1 MDTSNKPTNELF
13 TQYLSEVSSK
23 YTDVN
28 TSEYGY
34 RTPFENLLKEIFREI
49 KVKEIDHDGKAIGGN
64 KPDFVLS
71 KDSVPLLYIE
81 VKDIGVSLDKIEK
94 SEQLARYYGY
104 DNLVLTDYLE
114 FRFYRNGLKYTEPI
128 CIASYDKKERT
139 LSYNEENFELL
150 RKTLIQFTESH
161 KEPIKSGSHLAKI
174 MGGKA
179 YRIRENAR
187 EMLNSPDKEKRSIY
201 KVYETMKKQLIH
213 DMSTDDFADMYAQTL
228 VYGLFVARF
237 HDTSPDTF
245 TRSEAR
251 DLVPASNPLLKH
263 FFDHIA
269 GVDFDD
275 RLDSIVDE
283 LCRVFSHSDIS
294 KLISNYYGTEKG
306 SKDPVI
312 HFYEDFLQEYDSKK
326 RKEFGAYYTP
336 LPVVQFIVKSVDH
349 ILEHDFKLSG
359 GLANSSKNEKGHIV
373 QILDPATGT
382 GTFLTE
388 TIKFIHEKRIKQS
401 GNWPSYVLHEV
412 LPRLFGFE
420 IMIAPYTIAH
430 LKMSM
435 LLKEM
440 GFKYFNN
447 RRLGIYLTN
456 SLQEG
461 NTIENMFGGFGLAD
475 SISQESKEASKIK
488 KEKPIMVVL
497 GNPPYSGESSNK
509 GKNFKWIESLLEDY
523 KKEPEG
529 LEKLREKN
537 PKWINDDYVK
547 FLRFGQYFVEN
558 NKTGIVA
565 FINPHG
571 FLDNPTFR
579 GMRWNLLK
587 TYDKIYILDLH
598 GNAKK
603 KEVAPDGSKDE
614 NVFDIQQGVSINI
627 FVKTGDK
634 ADGELGKL
642 YHKDIWGR
650 RSDKFDFLNKES
662 LDSID
667 FDEIPAIGPMY
678 FMVPKDFKL
687 EMEYKQSFSVAE
699 LFPLNSVGIVTGR
712 DKLAIQYTHE
722 DMKMTLERFELLS
735 VEDARTEFRLG
746 KDSRDWGVERAQN
759 DLGSEGAIDTS
770 KVREIAYRPFDVRW
784 TYYTG
789 NSTGF
794 HCMARARA
802 MQHFIRGAN
811 RGLALS
817 RQFKTGSEYHHVLV
831 VENIMESSFVSNKT
845 SEITYLFP
853 LYLYSDDGSKTSNF
867 NPEIVDEIK
876 ALINE
881 FVPEDL
887 FNYIYAILHSPK
899 YRERYK
905 EFLKI
910 DFPRIPFP
918 KNRKTFDKLAKL
930 GNELVQY
937 HLLEHENIDPYEI
950 SYLGEG
956 NNIVDKP
963 EYKDGKIYINP
974 TQYFGNVSEIA
985 WNFYIGGYQ
994 PAQKW
999 LKDRKG
1005 KELSPDDMEH
1015 YSKIVIVLK
1024 ETDELMKEIDKV
1036 NWLNESEK

>member
-1 MDTSNKPTNELF
+1 MSQKEKLTSEIFIN
-13 TQYLSEVSSK
+13 YLKEVSLK
-23 YTDVN
+23 YSDPN

-34 RTPFENLLKEIFREI
+34 RTPFENFLKEIFSEI
-49 KVKEIDHDGKAIGGN
+49 KVKEIIHDGKAISGN

-71 KDSVPLLYIE
+71 KDRVPLLYIE
-81 VKDIGVSLDKIEK
+81 VKDIGVSLDKVEK

-114 FRFYRNGLKYTEPI
+114 FRFYRNGLKYVEPI
-128 CIASYDKKERT
+128 SIASYDEKKRT
-139 LSYNEENFELL
+139 LSYNPENFELL

-161 KEPIKSGSHLAKI
+161 KEPIKSGSHLARI

-187 EMLNSPDKEKRSIY
+187 EMLNNPDKERRSIY

-213 DMSTDDFADMYAQTL
+213 DMSIDDFADMYAQTL
-228 VYGLFVARF
+228 VYGLFIARF

-251 DLVPASNPLLKH
+251 DLVPASNSLLKH

-294 KLISNYYGTEKG
+294 KLISNYYGTEKD
-306 SKDPVI
+306 SKDPII

-336 LPVVQFIVKSVDH
+336 LPVVKFIVKAVDH
-349 ILEHDFKLSG
+349 ILEKDFKLAG

-373 QILDPATGT
+373 QILDPAAGT

-388 TIKFIHEKRIKQS
+388 TIKLMHDKRIKQS

-435 LLKEM
+435 LLKET
-440 GFKYFNN
+440 GFRYFND

-456 SLQEG
+456 SLEEG
-461 NTIENMFGGFGLAD
+461 NTIGEMFDGFGLAE
-475 SISQESKEASKIK
+475 SISNESKEASKIK

-509 GKNFKWIESLLEDY
+509 GRNFQWIDSLLNDY
-523 KKEPEG
+523 KKEPGG
-529 LEKLREKN
+529 LEKLNERN
-537 PKWINDDYVK
+537 SKWLNDDYVK
-547 FLRFGQYFVEN
+547 FLRFGQYFIEQ

-565 FINPHG
+565 FINAHG

-587 TYDKIYILDLH
+587 TYDKIYVLNLH

-603 KEVAPDGSKDE
+603 KEVCPDGSKDE

-627 FVKTGDK
+627 FVKTGEKKED
-634 ADGELGKL
+634 ELGQVFYTDVWGIRSQKFEYL
-642 YHKDIWGR
+642 IEKDLEQIKWE
-650 RSDKFDFLNKES
+650 KIKNK
-662 LDSID
+662 
-667 FDEIPAIGPMY
+667 APMY
-678 FMVPKDFKL
+678 FMVPRDYELEEEYNQGFKVD
-687 EMEYKQSFSVAE
+687 EIFQVS
-699 LFPLNSVGIVTGR
+699 SVGIQTG
-712 DKLAIQYTHE
+712 D
-722 DMKMTLERFELLS
+722 
-735 VEDARTEFRLG
+735 
-746 KDSRDWGVERAQN
+746 DSRYVQDNKDIFN
-759 DLGSEGAIDTS
+759 DLIPNSQNYI
-770 KVREIAYRPFDVRW
+770 REVAYRPFDRKFL
-784 TYYTG
+784 YYDETPKQ
-789 NSTGF
+789 NKNEVLPASYRS
-794 HCMARARA
+794 RATV
-802 MQHFIRGAN
+802 MKN
-811 RGLALS
+811 MVESNLALIIG
-817 RQFKTGSEYHHVLV
+817 RQGHVVGAMPWNLV
-831 VENIMESSFVSNKT
+831 FCSKSLVDLNIFYRGGGVV
-845 SEITYLFP
+845 FP
-853 LYLYSDDGSKTSNF
+853 LYLYGENNNRNLNLKINKVK
-867 NPEIVDEIK
+867 EIEAITGN
-876 ALINE
+876 LNSE
-881 FVPEDL
+881 EL
-887 FNYIYAILHSPK
+887 FNYIYAVLYSPT
-899 YRERYK
+899 YRDRYG
-905 EFLKI
+905 EFIKT
-910 DFPRIPFP
+910 DFPRIPYP
-918 KNRKTFDKLAKL
+918 KDRKTFGKLAKL
-930 GNELVQY
+930 GNELIKY
-937 HLLEHENIDPYEI
+937 HLLEHGAIDPYKI

-956 NNIVDKP
+956 DNIVEKP
-963 EYKDGKIYINP
+963 VYRDGKVYINS

-999 LKDRKG
+999 LKDREG
-1005 KELSPDDMEH
+1005 KELTPDDIEH

-1024 ETDELMKEIDKV
+1024 ETDRIMKEIDKIG
-1036 NWLNESEK
+1036 LE

>member
-1 MDTSNKPTNELF
+1 MNDKNKPTDELF
-13 TQYLSEVSSK
+13 TQYLNEVSSK
-23 YTDVN
+23 YTDTN

-34 RTPFENLLKEIFREI
+34 RTPFENFLKEIFSEI
-49 KVKEIDHDGKAIGGN
+49 KVKEIIHDGKAIGGN

-71 KDSVPLLYIE
+71 KDRVPLLYIE

-114 FRFYRNGLKYTEPI
+114 FRFYRNGLKYVEPI
-128 CIASYDKKERT
+128 SIASYDEKKRT
-139 LSYNEENFELL
+139 LSYNPENFELL

-187 EMLNSPDKEKRSIY
+187 EMLNSSGKEKRSIY
-201 KVYETMKKQLIH
+201 KVYETMKRQLIH
-213 DMSTDDFADMYAQTL
+213 DMSIDDFADMYAQTL
-228 VYGLFVARF
+228 VYGLFIARF

-283 LCRVFSHSDIS
+283 LCRAFSHSDIS
-294 KLISNYYGTEKG
+294 KLISNYYGTEKD
-306 SKDPVI
+306 SKDPII

-336 LPVVQFIVKSVDH
+336 LPVVKFIVKAVDH
-349 ILEHDFKLSG
+349 ILENDFGLVG

-388 TIKFIHEKRIKQS
+388 TIKLIHDKRIKQS

-435 LLKEM
+435 LLKET

-456 SLQEG
+456 SLEEG
-461 NTIENMFGGFGLAD
+461 NTIGEMFDSFGLAE

-509 GKNFKWIESLLEDY
+509 GKNFEWIDSLLEDY
-523 KKEPEG
+523 KKEPGG
-529 LEKLREKN
+529 LEKLNERN
-537 PKWINDDYVK
+537 PKWLNDDYVR
-547 FLRFGQYFVEN
+547 FLRFGQYFIER

-565 FINPHG
+565 FINSHS

-587 TYDKIYILDLH
+587 TYDKIYVLNLH
-598 GNAKK
+598 GNARK
-603 KEVAPDGSKDE
+603 KEVSPDGSKDE

-627 FVKTGDK
+627 FVKTGEKKED
-634 ADGELGKL
+634 ELGQVFYTDVWGVRSKKFEYL
-642 YHKDIWGR
+642 TEKDMEQIKWE
-650 RSDKFDFLNKES
+650 KIKNK
-662 LDSID
+662 
-667 FDEIPAIGPMY
+667 APMY
-678 FMVPKDFKL
+678 FMIPRDYELEEEYHKGFKVEELFIVNSLGIQTHRDDFAIAMNKNELVPRMKDFYDKTITNAELTNKYGLRETVVWKL
-687 EMEYKQSFSVAE
+687 EEKRKGKFEENLIKKIDYRIFDTRYIYYSSDVVDRDRRKVMNNLLKPNIAFTISKQQSS
-699 LFPLNSVGIVTGR
+699 S
-712 DKLAIQYTHE
+712 D
-722 DMKMTLERFELLS
+722 
-735 VEDARTEFRLG
+735 FRH
-746 KDSRDWGVERAQN
+746 
-759 DLGSEGAIDTS
+759 I
-770 KVREIAYRPFDVRW
+770 F
-784 TYYTG
+784 
-789 NSTGF
+789 
-794 HCMARARA
+794 
-802 MQHFIRGAN
+802 
-811 RGLALS
+811 LS
-817 RQFKTGSEYHHVLV
+817 R
-831 VENIMESSFVSNKT
+831 NIQESCLISLQTKEGGYT
-845 SEITYLFP
+845 FP
-853 LYLYSDDGSKTSNF
+853 LYLYDEENNKTINF
-867 NPEIVDEIK
+867 NKRIVEEIKEIVGN
-876 ALINE
+876 INS
-881 FVPEDL
+881 EDL
-887 FNYIYAILHSPK
+887 FHYIYAILYSNV
-899 YRERYK
+899 YREKYK
-905 EFLKI
+905 DFLRS
-910 DFPRIPFP
+910 DFPRIPYP
-918 KNRKTFDKLAKL
+918 KDRRTFDKLARL
-930 GNELVQY
+930 GNELIKY
-937 HLLEHENIDPYEI
+937 HLLEHENIDPYKI

-956 NNIVDKP
+956 DNIVEKP
-963 EYKDGKIYINP
+963 VYKDGKVYINS

-1005 KELSPDDMEH
+1005 RELSPDDIEH

-1024 ETDELMKEIDKV
+1024 ETDRIMKEIGKISF
-1036 NWLNESEK
+1036 E

>member
-1 MDTSNKPTNELF
+1 MSQKEKSTLEMFIN
-13 TQYLSEVSSK
+13 YLKEVSSR
-23 YTDVN
+23 YSDTN

-34 RTPFENLLKEIFREI
+34 RTPFENLLKEIFSEI
-49 KVKEIDHDGKAIGGN
+49 KVQEIIHDGKAVGGN

-71 KDSVPLLYIE
+71 KNKVPLLYIE

-114 FRFYRNGLKYTEPI
+114 FRFYRNGLKYVEPI
-128 CIASYDKKERT
+128 SIASYNKKKRT
-139 LSYNEENFELL
+139 LSYNPENFELL
-150 RKTLIQFTESH
+150 KKTLIQFTESH

-179 YRIRENAR
+179 YRIRENAK
-187 EMLNSPDKEKRSIY
+187 EMLNNSDKEKRSIY

-213 DMSTDDFADMYAQTL
+213 DMSIDDFADMYAQTL
-228 VYGLFVARF
+228 VYGLFIARF

-269 GVDFDD
+269 GVDFDE
-275 RLDSIVDE
+275 RLDSIVNE
-283 LCRVFSHSDIS
+283 LCMVFSHSDIS
-294 KLISNYYGTEKG
+294 KLVSNYYGTEKD
-306 SKDPVI
+306 SKDPII

-336 LPVVQFIVKSVDH
+336 LPVVKFIVKSVDY
-349 ILEHDFKLSG
+349 ILEKDFKLVG
-359 GLANSSKNEKGHIV
+359 GLANSSKNEKEHIV
-373 QILDPATGT
+373 QILDPAAGT

-388 TIKFIHEKRIKQS
+388 TIKLIHDKRIRQS

-435 LLKEM
+435 LLKET

-456 SLQEG
+456 SLEEG
-461 NTIENMFGGFGLAD
+461 NTIGEMFDSFGLAE
-475 SISQESKEASKIK
+475 SISEESKEASKIK

-509 GKNFKWIESLLEDY
+509 GKNFEWIDSLLDDY
-523 KKEPEG
+523 KKEPGG
-529 LEKLREKN
+529 LEKLNERN
-537 PKWINDDYVK
+537 PKWLNDDYVR
-547 FLRFGQYFVEN
+547 FLRFGQYFIER

-565 FINPHG
+565 FINAHG

-587 TYDKIYILDLH
+587 TYDKIYVLNLH

-603 KEVAPDGSKDE
+603 KEVCPDGSKDE

-627 FVKTGDK
+627 FVKTGEKKED
-634 ADGELGKL
+634 ELGQVL
-642 YHKDIWGR
+642 YTDVWGIRSQKFEYLIEKDLEQIKWQR
-650 RSDKFDFLNKES
+650 IKNK
-662 LDSID
+662 
-667 FDEIPAIGPMY
+667 APMY
-678 FMVPKDFKL
+678 FMVPRNYELEEEYNKGFKID
-687 EMEYKQSFSVAE
+687 EIFQVG
-699 LFPLNSVGIVTGR
+699 SVGIQTGN
-712 DKLAIQYTHE
+712 
-722 DMKMTLERFELLS
+722 
-735 VEDARTEFRLG
+735 
-746 KDSRDWGVERAQN
+746 DSRYIQDNKDVFNNLILNSQN
-759 DLGSEGAIDTS
+759 YIQE
-770 KVREIAYRPFDVRW
+770 VVYRPFDRKFL
-784 TYYTG
+784 YYDETPKQ
-789 NSTGF
+789 NKDEILPASYRS
-794 HCMARARA
+794 RATV
-802 MQHFIRGAN
+802 MQN
-811 RGLALS
+811 MEKSNLALIIG
-817 RQFKTGSEYHHVLV
+817 RQGHVVGAMPWNLV
-831 VENIMESSFVSNKT
+831 FCSKSLVDLNIFYRGGGVV
-845 SEITYLFP
+845 FP
-853 LYLYSDDGSKTSNF
+853 LYLYDENNNKNLNLRMNKVEEMEEITGSLDS
-867 NPEIVDEIK
+867 EE
-876 ALINE
+876 
-881 FVPEDL
+881 L
-887 FNYIYAILHSPK
+887 FNYIYAVLHSNIYRKK
-899 YRERYK
+899 YAT
-905 EFLKI
+905 FLKF
-910 DFPRIPFP
+910 DFPRIPYP
-918 KNRKTFDKLAKL
+918 KDKKTFNKLAKL
-930 GNELVQY
+930 GNELIKY
-937 HLLEHENIDPYEI
+937 HLLEHENIDPYKI
-950 SYLGEG
+950 SYLGKG
-956 NNIVDKP
+956 DNIVEKP
-963 EYKDGKIYINP
+963 EYKDGKVYINS

-1005 KELSPDDMEH
+1005 RELSPDDIEH

-1024 ETDELMKEIDKV
+1024 ETDRIMKEIDKI
-1036 NWLNESEK
+1036 NF

>member
-1 MDTSNKPTNELF
+1 MDTNNKPTNELF

-23 YTDVN
+23 YSDTN

-34 RTPFENLLKEIFREI
+34 RTPFEIFLKEIFSEI
-49 KVKEIDHDGKAIGGN
+49 KVNKIDHDAKAVGGN

-94 SEQLARYYGY
+94 SEQLSRYYGY

-128 CIASYDKKERT
+128 SIASYDKKERT
-139 LSYNEENFELL
+139 LTYNPENFELL

-161 KEPIKSGSHLAKI
+161 KEPIKSGKHLAKI

-187 EMLNSPDKEKRSIY
+187 EMLSSPDKEKRSIY
-201 KVYETMKKQLIH
+201 KVYETMKRQLIH

-294 KLISNYYGTEKG
+294 KLMNNYYGTEKG

-336 LPVVQFIVKSVDH
+336 LPVVKFIVKSVDH
-349 ILEHDFKLSG
+349 ILERDFKLAG
-359 GLANSSKNEKGHIV
+359 GLANSSKSGEEHVV
-373 QILDPATGT
+373 QILDPAAGT

-388 TIKFIHEKRIKQS
+388 TIKLIHNRRIKQS

-435 LLKEM
+435 LLKET

-461 NTIENMFGGFGLAD
+461 NTLEDLFESFGLAE
-475 SISQESKEASKIK
+475 SISDESKEASKIK
-488 KEKPIMVVL
+488 REKPIMVVL
-497 GNPPYSGESSNK
+497 GNPPYSGESSNR
-509 GKNFKWIESLLEDY
+509 GKNFEWIDSLLDDY
-523 KKEPEG
+523 KKEPGG
-529 LEKLREKN
+529 LEKLNEKN
-537 PKWINDDYVK
+537 SKWLNDDYVK
-547 FLRFGQYFVEN
+547 FLRFGQYFVEK
-558 NKTGIVA
+558 NKTGVVA

-587 TYDKIYILDLH
+587 TYDKIYILNLH

-603 KEVAPDGSKDE
+603 KEVCPDGSKDE
-614 NVFDIQQGVSINI
+614 
-627 FVKTGDK
+627 
-634 ADGELGKL
+634 
-642 YHKDIWGR
+642 
-650 RSDKFDFLNKES
+650 
-662 LDSID
+662 
-667 FDEIPAIGPMY
+667 
-678 FMVPKDFKL
+678 
-687 EMEYKQSFSVAE
+687 
-699 LFPLNSVGIVTGR
+699 
-712 DKLAIQYTHE
+712 
-722 DMKMTLERFELLS
+722 ER
-735 VEDARTEFRLG
+735 
-746 KDSRDWGVERAQN
+746 
-759 DLGSEGAIDTS
+759 
-770 KVREIAYRPFDVRW
+770 
-784 TYYTG
+784 
-789 NSTGF
+789 
-794 HCMARARA
+794 
-802 MQHFIRGAN
+802 
-811 RGLALS
+811 
-817 RQFKTGSEYHHVLV
+817 
-831 VENIMESSFVSNKT
+831 
-845 SEITYLFP
+845 
-853 LYLYSDDGSKTSNF
+853 
-867 NPEIVDEIK
+867 
-876 ALINE
+876 
-881 FVPEDL
+881 
-887 FNYIYAILHSPK
+887 
-899 YRERYK
+899 
-905 EFLKI
+905 
-910 DFPRIPFP
+910 
-918 KNRKTFDKLAKL
+918 
-930 GNELVQY
+930 
-937 HLLEHENIDPYEI
+937 
-950 SYLGEG
+950 
-956 NNIVDKP
+956 
-963 EYKDGKIYINP
+963 
-974 TQYFGNVSEIA
+974 
-985 WNFYIGGYQ
+985 
-994 PAQKW
+994 
-999 LKDRKG
+999 
-1005 KELSPDDMEH
+1005 
-1015 YSKIVIVLK
+1015 
-1024 ETDELMKEIDKV
+1024 
-1036 NWLNESEK
+1036 

>member
-1 MDTSNKPTNELF
+1 MDTNNKHTDELF
-13 TQYLSEVSSK
+13 TQYLNEVSSK
-23 YTDVN
+23 YTDTN

-34 RTPFENLLKEIFREI
+34 RTPFENFLKEIFSEI
-49 KVKEIDHDGKAIGGN
+49 KVTNIEHDSKAIGGN

-114 FRFYRNGLKYTEPI
+114 FRFYRNGLKYVEPI
-128 CIASYDKKERT
+128 SIASYDKKERT
-139 LSYNEENFELL
+139 LSFNQENFELL

-251 DLVPASNPLLKH
+251 DLVPASNPLLRH

-269 GVDFDD
+269 GADFDD
-275 RLDSIVDE
+275 RLESIVNE
-283 LCRVFSHSDIS
+283 LCRAFSHSDIS

-336 LPVVQFIVKSVDH
+336 LPVVKFIVKSVDY
-349 ILEHDFKLSG
+349 ILEHDFKLVG

-373 QILDPATGT
+373 QVLDPATGT

-388 TIKFIHEKRIKQS
+388 VIKIIHERRQNQA
-401 GNWPSYVLHEV
+401 GNWGSYVLHEV

-440 GFKYFNN
+440 GFKYFND

-461 NTIENMFGGFGLAD
+461 NTIENMFDSFGLAE
-475 SISQESKEASKIK
+475 SISDESREASKIK

-509 GKNFKWIESLLEDY
+509 GKNFEWIESLLEDY
-523 KKEPEG
+523 KKEPGG
-529 LEKLREKN
+529 LEKLNERN
-537 PKWINDDYVK
+537 PKWLNDDYVK
-547 FLRFGQYFVEN
+547 FIRFGQHFIEQ
-558 NKTGIVA
+558 NKTGVVA

-587 TYDKIYILDLH
+587 TYDKIYVLNLH

-603 KEVAPDGSKDE
+603 KEVCPDGSKDE

-627 FVKTGDK
+627 FVRTGEK
-634 ADGELGKL
+634 KENELGRVFYTDVWGIRSQKFEYL
-642 YHKDIWGR
+642 TEKDIEQIKWE
-650 RSDKFDFLNKES
+650 KIENK
-662 LDSID
+662 
-667 FDEIPAIGPMY
+667 APMY
-678 FMVPKDFKL
+678 FMVPRDYEL
-687 EMEYKQSFSVAE
+687 EEEYK
-699 LFPLNSVGIVTGR
+699 
-712 DKLAIQYTHE
+712 K
-722 DMKMTLERFELLS
+722 
-735 VEDARTEFRLG
+735 
-746 KDSRDWGVERAQN
+746 
-759 DLGSEGAIDTS
+759 
-770 KVREIAYRPFDVRW
+770 
-784 TYYTG
+784 
-789 NSTGF
+789 
-794 HCMARARA
+794 
-802 MQHFIRGAN
+802 
-811 RGLALS
+811 GL
-817 RQFKTGSEYHHVLV
+817 Q
-831 VENIMESSFVSNKT
+831 
-845 SEITYLFP
+845 
-853 LYLYSDDGSKTSNF
+853 
-867 NPEIVDEIK
+867 
-876 ALINE
+876 
-881 FVPEDL
+881 
-887 FNYIYAILHSPK
+887 
-899 YRERYK
+899 
-905 EFLKI
+905 
-910 DFPRIPFP
+910 
-918 KNRKTFDKLAKL
+918 
-930 GNELVQY
+930 
-937 HLLEHENIDPYEI
+937 
-950 SYLGEG
+950 
-956 NNIVDKP
+956 
-963 EYKDGKIYINP
+963 
-974 TQYFGNVSEIA
+974 
-985 WNFYIGGYQ
+985 
-994 PAQKW
+994 
-999 LKDRKG
+999 
-1005 KELSPDDMEH
+1005 
-1015 YSKIVIVLK
+1015 
-1024 ETDELMKEIDKV
+1024 
-1036 NWLNESEK
+1036 

>member
-1 MDTSNKPTNELF
+1 MDTNNKPTNELF

-23 YTDVN
+23 YSDTN

-34 RTPFENLLKEIFREI
+34 RTPFEIFLKEIFSEI
-49 KVKEIDHDGKAIGGN
+49 KVNKIDHDAKAVGGN

-94 SEQLARYYGY
+94 SEQLSRYYGY

-128 CIASYDKKERT
+128 SIASYDKKERT
-139 LSYNEENFELL
+139 LTYNPENFELL

-161 KEPIKSGSHLAKI
+161 KEPIKSGKHLAKI

-187 EMLNSPDKEKRSIY
+187 EMLSSPDKEKRSIY
-201 KVYETMKKQLIH
+201 KVYETMKRQLIH

-294 KLISNYYGTEKG
+294 KLMNNYYGTEKG

-336 LPVVQFIVKSVDH
+336 LPVVKFIVKSVDH
-349 ILEHDFKLSG
+349 ILERDFKLAG
-359 GLANSSKNEKGHIV
+359 GLANSSKSGEEHVV
-373 QILDPATGT
+373 QILDPAAGT

-388 TIKFIHEKRIKQS
+388 TIKLIHNRRIKQS

-435 LLKEM
+435 LLKET

-461 NTIENMFGGFGLAD
+461 NTIEDMFSGFGLAE
-475 SISQESKEASKIK
+475 SISQESMEASKIK
-488 KEKPIMVVL
+488 REKPIMVVL
-497 GNPPYSGESSNK
+497 GNPPYSGESSNR
-509 GKNFKWIESLLEDY
+509 GKNFEWIDSLLDDY
-523 KKEPEG
+523 KKEPGG
-529 LEKLREKN
+529 LEKLNEKN
-537 PKWINDDYVK
+537 SKWLNDDYVK
-547 FLRFGQYFVEN
+547 FLRFGQYFVEK
-558 NKTGIVA
+558 NKTGVVA

-587 TYDKIYILDLH
+587 TYDKIYILNLH

-603 KEVAPDGSKDE
+603 KEVCPDGSKDE

-627 FVKTGDK
+627 FVKTGKKKD
-634 ADGELGKL
+634 DELGHVFYTDVWGVRSQKFEYL
-642 YHKDIWGR
+642 TEKDLEQIKW
-650 RSDKFDFLNKES
+650 KKIENK
-662 LDSID
+662 
-667 FDEIPAIGPMY
+667 APMY
-678 FMVPKDFKL
+678 FMVPRDYELEEEYNKGFKVDELFVVNSLGVQTHRDGFAIAMSENELVLRMKDFYDKTISNVELMNKYGIKETTEWKL
-687 EMEYKQSFSVAE
+687 EEKRKGEFEENCIKKIDYRLFDTRYVYYSSDVIDRDRRNVMDNLLNPNIAFTISKQQSS
-699 LFPLNSVGIVTGR
+699 SG
-712 DKLAIQYTHE
+712 
-722 DMKMTLERFELLS
+722 
-735 VEDARTEFRLG
+735 FRH
-746 KDSRDWGVERAQN
+746 
-759 DLGSEGAIDTS
+759 I
-770 KVREIAYRPFDVRW
+770 
-784 TYYTG
+784 
-789 NSTGF
+789 
-794 HCMARARA
+794 
-802 MQHFIRGAN
+802 
-811 RGLALS
+811 
-817 RQFKTGSEYHHVLV
+817 
-831 VENIMESSFVSNKT
+831 FVSRNIQESCLISLQTKEGGYT
-845 SEITYLFP
+845 FP
-853 LYLYSDDGSKTSNF
+853 LYLYDENNKKTSNL
-867 NPEIVDEIK
+867 NTKIVKEIEEIIGVTDSEE
-876 ALINE
+876 L
-881 FVPEDL
+881 L
-887 FNYIYAILHSPK
+887 NYIYAILHNST
-899 YRERYK
+899 YRERYMA
-905 EFLKI
+905 FLKS
-910 DFPRIPFP
+910 DFPRIPYP
-918 KNRKTFDKLAKL
+918 KDKKTFDRLAKL
-930 GNELVQY
+930 GNELIRY
-937 HLLEHENIDPYEI
+937 HLLEHESIDPYQI

-956 NNIVDKP
+956 DNIVDNV
-963 EYKDGKIYINP
+963 EYKGGRVFINSS
-974 TQYFGNVSEIA
+974 QYFGNVSETA

-1005 KELSPDDMEH
+1005 KELTPDDIEH
-1015 YSKIVIVLK
+1015 YSKIIIVLK
-1024 ETDELMKEIDKV
+1024 ETDKIMKQIDKI
-1036 NWLNESEK
+1036 SFK

>member
-1 MDTSNKPTNELF
+1 MDTNNKPTNELF

-23 YTDVN
+23 YSDTN

-34 RTPFENLLKEIFREI
+34 RTPFEIFLKEIFSEI
-49 KVKEIDHDGKAIGGN
+49 KVNKIDHDAKAVGGN

-94 SEQLARYYGY
+94 SEQLSRYYGY

-128 CIASYDKKERT
+128 SIASYDKKERT
-139 LSYNEENFELL
+139 LTYNPENFELL

-161 KEPIKSGSHLAKI
+161 KEPIKSGKHLAKI

-187 EMLNSPDKEKRSIY
+187 EMLSSPDKEKRSIY
-201 KVYETMKKQLIH
+201 KVYETMKRQLIH

-294 KLISNYYGTEKG
+294 KLMNNYYGTEKG

-336 LPVVQFIVKSVDH
+336 LPVVKFIVKSVDH
-349 ILEHDFKLSG
+349 ILERDFKLAG
-359 GLANSSKNEKGHIV
+359 GLANSSKSGEEHVV
-373 QILDPATGT
+373 QILDPAAGT

-388 TIKFIHEKRIKQS
+388 TIKLIHNRRIKQS

-435 LLKEM
+435 LLKET

-461 NTIENMFGGFGLAD
+461 NTLEDLFESFGLAE
-475 SISQESKEASKIK
+475 SISDESKEASKIK
-488 KEKPIMVVL
+488 REKPIMVVL

-509 GKNFKWIESLLEDY
+509 GKNFEWIDSLLDDY
-523 KKEPEG
+523 KKEPGG
-529 LEKLREKN
+529 LEKLNEKN
-537 PKWINDDYVK
+537 SKWLNDDYVK
-547 FLRFGQYFVEN
+547 FLRFGQYFVEK
-558 NKTGIVA
+558 NKTGVVA

-587 TYDKIYILDLH
+587 TYDKIYILNLH

-603 KEVAPDGSKDE
+603 KEVCPDGSKDE

-627 FVKTGDK
+627 FVKTGKKKD
-634 ADGELGKL
+634 DELGHVFYTDVWGVRSQKFEYL
-642 YHKDIWGR
+642 TEKDLEQIKW
-650 RSDKFDFLNKES
+650 KKIENK
-662 LDSID
+662 
-667 FDEIPAIGPMY
+667 APMY
-678 FMVPKDFKL
+678 FMVPRDYEL
-687 EMEYKQSFSVAE
+687 EEEYNKGFRIDE
-699 LFPLNSVGIVTGR
+699 LFTINSVGIVTSR
-712 DKLAIQYTHE
+712 DSFVISENKDVLIENIRNFYNLSDVE
-722 DMKMTLERFELLS
+722 LKERYNLKSRKGF
-735 VEDARTEFRLG
+735 DFKKIKNTTEF
-746 KDSRDWGVERAQN
+746 KEENIQKIS
-759 DLGSEGAIDTS
+759 
-770 KVREIAYRPFDVRW
+770 YRPFDERYI
-784 TYYTG
+784 YYTKDFVERTRSEVMD
-789 NSTGF
+789 NFLT
-794 HCMARARA
+794 AEN
-802 MQHFIRGAN
+802 I
-811 RGLALS
+811 GLALCK
-817 RQFKTGSEYHHVLV
+817 QFKAGKTYQHAFVSN
-831 VENIMESSFVSNKT
+831 NIIESSYISNKT
-845 SEITYLFP
+845 SEITSIFP
-853 LYLYSDDGSKTSNF
+853 LYLYDDQKNRIENLNRDLIMRIQGIVGNTI
-867 NPEIVDEIK
+867 PEEV
-876 ALINE
+876 
-881 FVPEDL
+881 
-887 FNYIYAILHSPK
+887 FNYIYAILHNNV
-899 YRERYK
+899 YRGRYVA
-905 EFLKI
+905 FLKS
-910 DFPRIPFP
+910 DFPRIPYP
-918 KNRKTFDKLAKL
+918 KDRRTFDKLVKL
-930 GNELVQY
+930 GGELVKY
-937 HLLEHENIDPYEI
+937 HLLKHENIDPYQI

-956 NNIVDKP
+956 DNIVEKP
-963 EYKDGKIYINP
+963 EYKDGKIYINS

-1005 KELSPDDMEH
+1005 KELSPDDIEH

-1024 ETDELMKEIDKV
+1024 ETDRIMKEIDKI
-1036 NWLNESEK
+1036 SFK

>member
-1 MDTSNKPTNELF
+1 METKQIDTQEIFN
-13 TQYLSEVSSK
+13 QYLKDVSLK
-23 YTDVN
+23 YADTN

-34 RTPFENLLKEIFREI
+34 RTPFENFLKEIFSEI
-49 KVKEIDHDGKAIGGN
+49 KVTNIDHDGKAVGGN

-71 KDSVPLLYIE
+71 KGNVPLLYLE

-114 FRFYRNGLKYTEPI
+114 FRFYRNGLKYVEPI
-128 CIASYDKKERT
+128 SIASYDKKERT
-139 LSYNEENFELL
+139 LTYNPENFELL

-161 KEPIKSGSHLAKI
+161 KEPIKSGTHLAKI

-187 EMLNSPDKEKRSIY
+187 DMLNSPDKERRSIY
-201 KVYETMKKQLIH
+201 KVYETMKRQLIH
-213 DMSTDDFADMYAQTL
+213 DMSTEDFADMYAQTL

-336 LPVVQFIVKSVDH
+336 LPVVKFIVNAVDH
-349 ILEHDFKLSG
+349 ILEKDFKLAG
-359 GLANSSKNEKGHIV
+359 GLANSSKNEKEHIV
-373 QILDPATGT
+373 QVLDPATGT

-388 TIKFIHEKRIKQS
+388 TIKLIHDRRIKQS
-401 GNWPSYVLHEV
+401 GNWPSYVYHEV

-435 LLKEM
+435 LLKEQ
-440 GFKYFNN
+440 GFIYFNKA
-447 RRLGIYLTN
+447 RLGIYLTN

-461 NTIENMFGGFGLAD
+461 NTIEDMFGGFGLAE
-475 SISQESKEASKIK
+475 SISDESKEASKIK

-497 GNPPYSGESSNK
+497 GNPPYSVSSQNK
-509 GKNFKWIESLLEDY
+509 GAWIQDLIKVY
-523 KKEPEG
+523 KKD
-529 LEKLREKN
+529 LNEKK
-537 PKWINDDYVK
+537 INLDDDYIK
-547 FLRFGQYFVEN
+547 FIRFAESFVE
-558 NKTGIVA
+558 KKGMGIVA
-565 FINPHG
+565 MITNNS
-571 FLDNPTFR
+571 FLDGITHRQMRKHLLQTF
-579 GMRWNLLK
+579 
-587 TYDKIYILDLH
+587 DQIYILNLH
-598 GNAKK
+598 GNSKK
-603 KEVAPDGSKDE
+603 RETAPDGSKDE

-627 FVKTGDK
+627 FIKNTESDDNLANIHYSELYGLREKKFRTLDK
-634 ADGELGKL
+634 KALDEIEWRKLNVDEPYYFFVHKNFDGEKL
-642 YHKDIWGR
+642 YSKGFNIPDL
-650 RSDKFDFLNKES
+650 FNKYGS
-662 LDSID
+662 
-667 FDEIPAIGPMY
+667 
-678 FMVPKDFKL
+678 
-687 EMEYKQSFSVAE
+687 
-699 LFPLNSVGIVTGR
+699 GIST
-712 DKLAIQYTHE
+712 
-722 DMKMTLERFELLS
+722 
-735 VEDARTEFRLG
+735 G
-746 KDSRDWGVERAQN
+746 KDRLFYSF
-759 DLGSEGAIDTS
+759 LSENFISDFEDFNPGLVT
-770 KVREIAYRPFDVRW
+770 KCLYRPFDTRNL
-784 TYYTG
+784 YYDKNKILRPSNKIMQNMFAKDNKSLLVTKRV
-789 NSTGF
+789 STGEF
-794 HCMARARA
+794 RHA
-802 MQHFIRGAN
+802 
-811 RGLALS
+811 
-817 RQFKTGSEYHHVLV
+817 
-831 VENIMESSFVSNKT
+831 FVSNILCERDPLSLATQERT
-845 SEITYLFP
+845 SVFP
-853 LYLYSDDGSKTSNF
+853 LYLYGIDNVKSVNF
-867 NPEIVDEIK
+867 NSAIVEKIEQIIGQIDEKDVFGYIYSILYSNNYRLK
-876 ALINE
+876 YNE
-881 FVPEDL
+881 FL
-887 FNYIYAILHSPK
+887 Q
-899 YRERYK
+899 
-905 EFLKI
+905 I
-910 DFPRIPFP
+910 DFPRIPYP

-930 GNELVQY
+930 GGELIQY
-937 HLLEHENIDPYEI
+937 HLLEHENIDPYQI

-956 NNIVDKP
+956 DNVVNKP
-963 EYKDGKIYINP
+963 EYKDGKVYINS
-974 TQYFGNVSEIA
+974 TQYFGNISEVA

-1005 KELSPDDMEH
+1005 KELTPDDIEH

-1024 ETDELMKEIDKV
+1024 ETRRIMDEIDKV
-1036 NWLNESEK
+1036 SFE

>member
-1 MDTSNKPTNELF
+1 MDISNKPTNELF
-13 TQYLSEVSSK
+13 TQYLREVSSK
-23 YTDVN
+23 YSDTN

-34 RTPFENLLKEIFREI
+34 RTPFEIFLKEIFSEI
-49 KVKEIDHDGKAIGGN
+49 KVNKIDHDAKAVEGN

-71 KDSVPLLYIE
+71 KDGVPLLYIE
-81 VKDIGVSLDKIEK
+81 VKDIGVSLDKVEK

-128 CIASYDKKERT
+128 SIASYDKKERT
-139 LSYNEENFELL
+139 LTYNPENFELL

-161 KEPIKSGSHLAKI
+161 KEPIKSGKHLAKI

-187 EMLNSPDKEKRSIY
+187 EMLSSPDKEKRSIY
-201 KVYETMKKQLIH
+201 KVYETMKRQLIH

-294 KLISNYYGTEKG
+294 KLMNNYYGTEKG

-336 LPVVQFIVKSVDH
+336 LPVVKFIVKSVDH
-349 ILEHDFKLSG
+349 ILERDFKLAG
-359 GLANSSKNEKGHIV
+359 GLANSSKSGEEHVV
-373 QILDPATGT
+373 QILDPAAGT

-388 TIKFIHEKRIKQS
+388 TIKLIHNRRIKQS

-435 LLKEM
+435 LLKET

-461 NTIENMFGGFGLAD
+461 NTIEDMFSGFGLAE
-475 SISQESKEASKIK
+475 SISQESMEASKIK
-488 KEKPIMVVL
+488 REKPIMVVL
-497 GNPPYSGESSNK
+497 GNPPYSGESSNR
-509 GKNFKWIESLLEDY
+509 GKNFEWIDSLLDDY
-523 KKEPEG
+523 KKEPGG
-529 LEKLREKN
+529 LEKLNEKN
-537 PKWINDDYVK
+537 SKWLNDDYVK
-547 FLRFGQYFVEN
+547 FLRFGQYFIEK
-558 NKTGIVA
+558 NKAGVVA

-587 TYDKIYILDLH
+587 TYDKIYILNLH

-603 KEVAPDGSKDE
+603 KEVCPDGSKDE

-627 FVKTGDK
+627 FVRTDK
-634 ADGELGKL
+634 KKDNELGQVFYSDVWGVRSQKFEYL
-642 YHKDIWGR
+642 TEKDIEQIKW
-650 RSDKFDFLNKES
+650 KKIQNK
-662 LDSID
+662 
-667 FDEIPAIGPMY
+667 APMY
-678 FMVPKDFKL
+678 FMVPRDYELEEEYHKGFKIDEIFRL
-687 EMEYKQSFSVAE
+687 S
-699 LFPLNSVGIVTGR
+699 SVGIQTGNDSKYIQD
-712 DKLAIQYTHE
+712 DKDIFNNLILNSQNYIQ
-722 DMKMTLERFELLS
+722 RVS
-735 VEDARTEFRLG
+735 
-746 KDSRDWGVERAQN
+746 
-759 DLGSEGAIDTS
+759 
-770 KVREIAYRPFDVRW
+770 YRPFDEKFL
-784 TYYTG
+784 YYDENPKQNTKEVLPA
-789 NSTGF
+789 SYRP
-794 HCMARARA
+794 RAVVMRN
-802 MQHFIRGAN
+802 MKQFN
-811 RGLALS
+811 LALIVGRQGHVVGAMPWNLVFCS
-817 RQFKTGSEYHHVLV
+817 RNLV
-831 VENIMESSFVSNKT
+831 DLNIFYRGGGVIFPFYLYDENNNKT
-845 SEITYLFP
+845 L
-853 LYLYSDDGSKTSNF
+853 NF
-867 NPEIVDEIK
+867 NVEIIEEIERIIGKINPEG
-876 ALINE
+876 
-881 FVPEDL
+881 L
-887 FNYIYAILHSPK
+887 FNYIYAILHSNI
-899 YRERYK
+899 YREKYGA
-905 EFLKI
+905 FLKS
-910 DFPRIPFP
+910 DFPRIPYP
-918 KNRKTFDKLAKL
+918 KDRKTFDKLAQI
-930 GNELVQY
+930 GEELIEY
-937 HLLEHENIDPYEI
+937 HLLEHKNIDPYQI

-956 NNIVDKP
+956 DNIVDKP
-963 EYKDGKIYINP
+963 EYKDGKVYINS
-974 TQYFGNVSEIA
+974 TQYFGNVSGVA

-1005 KELSPDDMEH
+1005 RELSPDDIEH
-1015 YSKIVIVLK
+1015 YSKIIIVLK
-1024 ETDELMKEIDKV
+1024 ETDKIMKQIDKI
-1036 NWLNESEK
+1036 SFK

>member
-1 MDTSNKPTNELF
+1 MSYKEKSTKEIFTN
-13 TQYLSEVSSK
+13 YLDEVSSK
-23 YTDVN
+23 YLDTN

-34 RTPFENLLKEIFREI
+34 RTPFEIFLKEIFSEI
-49 KVKEIDHDGKAIGGN
+49 KVNKIDHDAKAVEGN

-81 VKDIGVSLDKIEK
+81 VKDIGVSLDKVEK

-114 FRFYRNGLKYTEPI
+114 FRFYRNGLKYVEPI
-128 CIASYDKKERT
+128 SIASYDKKERT
-139 LSYNEENFELL
+139 ISYKQENFELL
-150 RKTLIQFTESH
+150 RKTLIQFTQSH

-187 EMLNSPDKEKRSIY
+187 EMLNSPGKEKRSIY
-201 KVYETMKKQLIH
+201 KVYETMKRQLIH
-213 DMSTDDFADMYAQTL
+213 NMTPDDFADMYAQTL

-237 HDTSPDTF
+237 HDTSPDSF

-275 RLDSIVDE
+275 RLESIVDE

-294 KLISNYYGTEKG
+294 KLISNYYGTERG

-336 LPVVQFIVKSVDH
+336 LPVVKFIVKSVDH
-349 ILEHDFKLSG
+349 ILERDFKLAG
-359 GLANSSKNEKGHIV
+359 GLANSSKNGEEHVV
-373 QILDPATGT
+373 QILDPAAGT

-388 TIKFIHEKRIKQS
+388 TIKLIHDRRIKQS

-435 LLKEM
+435 LLKET

-461 NTIENMFGGFGLAD
+461 NIIEDMFDGFGLAE

-509 GKNFKWIESLLEDY
+509 GKNFEWIDSLLDDY
-523 KKEPEG
+523 KKEPGG
-529 LEKLREKN
+529 LEKLNERN
-537 PKWINDDYVK
+537 SKWLNDDYVK
-547 FLRFGQYFVEN
+547 FLRLGQHFIEK
-558 NKTGIVA
+558 NKTGIVG

-587 TYDKIYILDLH
+587 TYDKIYVLNLH

-603 KEVAPDGSKDE
+603 KEVCPDGSKDE

-627 FVKTGDK
+627 FVKTGEK
-634 ADGELGKL
+634 KDGELGRVFYTDVWGVRSQKFEYL
-642 YHKDIWGR
+642 TEKDLEQIKW
-650 RSDKFDFLNKES
+650 KKIENK
-662 LDSID
+662 
-667 FDEIPAIGPMY
+667 APMY
-678 FMVPKDFKL
+678 FMVPRDYELEEEYNKGFK
-687 EMEYKQSFSVAE
+687 VDE
-699 LFPLNSVGIVTGR
+699 LFPVSSVGVVTSR
-712 DKLAIQYTHE
+712 DSFVISEKKDVLIENIRNFYSLSDVE
-722 DMKMTLERFELLS
+722 LEEKYNLKSRKGF
-735 VEDARTEFRLG
+735 DFKKIKNTTEF
-746 KDSRDWGVERAQN
+746 KEENIQKIS
-759 DLGSEGAIDTS
+759 
-770 KVREIAYRPFDVRW
+770 YRPFDERYI
-784 TYYTG
+784 YYTKDFVERTRSEVMRNFLFG
-789 NSTGF
+789 ENIGLVFRRQSPKS
-794 HCMARARA
+794 
-802 MQHFIRGAN
+802 
-811 RGLALS
+811 RGLYIFISSAMMADGYIRS
-817 RQFKTGSEYHHVLV
+817 DNKGGEYVAPLYV
-831 VENIMESSFVSNKT
+831 YDTEDEREPNLN
-845 SEITYLFP
+845 SEILD
-853 LYLYSDDGSKTSNF
+853 LIESDIGKI
-867 NPEIVDEIK
+867 NPEEI
-876 ALINE
+876 
-881 FVPEDL
+881 
-887 FNYIYAILHSPK
+887 FNYIYAILHNNV
-899 YRERYK
+899 YRERYAA
-905 EFLKI
+905 FLKS
-910 DFPRIPFP
+910 DFPRIPYP
-918 KNRKTFDKLAKL
+918 KDRKTFDKLAKL
-930 GNELVQY
+930 GGELIKY
-937 HLLEHENIDPYEI
+937 HLLEHENIDPYQI

-956 NNIVDKP
+956 DNIVEKP
-963 EYKDGKIYINP
+963 EYKDGKIYINS

-1005 KELSPDDMEH
+1005 KELSPDDIEH

-1024 ETDELMKEIDKV
+1024 ETHRLMKEIDRI
-1036 NWLNESEK
+1036 EFI

>member
-1 MDTSNKPTNELF
+1 MSNKEKLTSEIFVN
-13 TQYLSEVSSK
+13 YLEEVSLK
-23 YTDVN
+23 YSDTN

-34 RTPFENLLKEIFREI
+34 RTPFENFLKDVFSEI
-49 KVKEIDHDGKAIGGN
+49 KITNIEHDSKAIEGN

-71 KDSVPLLYIE
+71 KNSVPLLYIE

-114 FRFYRNGLKYTEPI
+114 FRFYRNGLKYVEPI
-128 CIASYDKKERT
+128 SIASYDKKERT
-139 LSYNEENFELL
+139 LTYNPENFELL

-161 KEPIKSGSHLAKI
+161 KEPIKSGTHLAKI

-237 HDTSPDTF
+237 HDTTPDTF

-275 RLDSIVDE
+275 RLESIVDE
-283 LCRVFSHSDIS
+283 LCGAFSHSDIL

-336 LPVVQFIVKSVDH
+336 LPVVKFIVNAVDY
-349 ILEHDFKLSG
+349 ILEKDFKLAG

-388 TIKFIHEKRIKQS
+388 TIKLIHDRRIKQS

-435 LLKEM
+435 LLKET

-461 NTIENMFGGFGLAD
+461 NTIGEMLGEFGLAE
-475 SISQESKEASKIK
+475 SISDESREASKIK

-509 GKNFKWIESLLEDY
+509 GKNFEWIENLLEDY
-523 KKEPEG
+523 KKEPGG
-529 LEKLREKN
+529 LEKLNERN
-537 PKWINDDYVK
+537 PKWLNDDYVK
-547 FLRFGQYFVEN
+547 FLRFGQHFIEQ
-558 NKTGIVA
+558 NKTGVVA

-587 TYDKIYILDLH
+587 TYDKIYVLNLH

-603 KEVAPDGSKDE
+603 KEVSPDGSKDE

-627 FVKTGDK
+627 FVKTGEKKED
-634 ADGELGKL
+634 ELGQVFYTDVWGVRSKKFEYL
-642 YHKDIWGR
+642 IEKDLEQIKWEKIENR
-650 RSDKFDFLNKES
+650 
-662 LDSID
+662 
-667 FDEIPAIGPMY
+667 APMY
-678 FMVPKDFKL
+678 FMVPRDYELEEEYNKGFK
-687 EMEYKQSFSVAE
+687 VDE
-699 LFPLNSVGIVTGR
+699 LFPVNSVGVVT
-712 DKLAIQYTHE
+712 
-722 DMKMTLERFELLS
+722 
-735 VEDARTEFRLG
+735 
-746 KDSRDWGVERAQN
+746 SRDSFVISENKDVLINNIRDFYNLSDTELREKYNLKSRKGFDFNEIRSSTKFEEENIERI
-759 DLGSEGAIDTS
+759 S
-770 KVREIAYRPFDVRW
+770 YRPFDERYI
-784 TYYTG
+784 YYTKE
-789 NSTGF
+789 
-794 HCMARARA
+794 
-802 MQHFIRGAN
+802 FIERSRLEIMSNFLSKKNLGLVFRRQSPKS
-811 RGLALS
+811 RGLYT
-817 RQFKTGSEYHHVLV
+817 FICSEMMADGY
-831 VENIMESSFVSNKT
+831 IRSDNKGG
-845 SEITYLFP
+845 EYVAP
-853 LYLYSDDGSKTSNF
+853 LYVYDMEGRKKPNLNRKMLDLIQSNIG
-867 NPEIVDEIK
+867 NVTPEE
-876 ALINE
+876 L
-881 FVPEDL
+881 L
-887 FNYIYAILHSPK
+887 NYIYAFLHHPSFIN
-899 YRERYK
+899 RYGQA
-905 EFLKI
+905 LKTS
-910 DFPRIPFP
+910 FPRIPYP

-930 GNELVQY
+930 GEELISY
-937 HLLEHENIDPYEI
+937 HLLEHENIDPYQI

-956 NNIVDKP
+956 DNIVDKP
-963 EYKDGKIYINP
+963 ECKDGKVYINP

-1005 KELSPDDMEH
+1005 RELSPDDIEH

-1024 ETDELMKEIDKV
+1024 ETDRIMKEIDKISF
-1036 NWLNESEK
+1036 E

>member
-1 MDTSNKPTNELF
+1 METKQTGTQEIFN
-13 TQYLSEVSSK
+13 QYLKDVSIK
-23 YTDVN
+23 YADTN

-34 RTPFENLLKEIFREI
+34 RTPFENFLKEIFSEI
-49 KVKEIDHDGKAIGGN
+49 KVTNIDHDGKAVGGN

-71 KDSVPLLYIE
+71 KGNVPLLYLE

-128 CIASYDKKERT
+128 SIASYDKKERT
-139 LSYNEENFELL
+139 LTYNPENFELL

-161 KEPIKSGSHLAKI
+161 KEPIKSGTHLAKI

-187 EMLNSPDKEKRSIY
+187 DMLNSPDKERRSIY
-201 KVYETMKKQLIH
+201 KVYETMKRQLIH

-275 RLDSIVDE
+275 KLDSIVDE

-336 LPVVQFIVKSVDH
+336 LPVVKFIVNAVDH
-349 ILEHDFKLSG
+349 ILEKDFKLAG
-359 GLANSSKNEKGHIV
+359 GLANSSKNEKEHIV
-373 QILDPATGT
+373 QVLDPATGT

-388 TIKFIHEKRIKQS
+388 TIKLIHDRRIKQA

-435 LLKEM
+435 LLKET

-461 NTIENMFGGFGLAD
+461 NTIEDMFGGFGLAE
-475 SISQESKEASKIK
+475 SISDESKEASKIK
-488 KEKPIMVVL
+488 KEKPLMVVL

-509 GKNFKWIESLLEDY
+509 GKNFEWIDSLLDDY
-523 KKEPEG
+523 KKEPGG
-529 LEKLREKN
+529 LEKLNERN
-537 PKWINDDYVK
+537 PKWLNDDYVK
-547 FLRFGQYFVEN
+547 FLRFGQHFVEE

-587 TYDKIYILDLH
+587 TYDKIYVLNLH

-603 KEVAPDGSKDE
+603 KEVCPDGSKDE

-627 FVKTGDK
+627 LVKTGEKKD
-634 ADGELGKL
+634 DELGQVL
-642 YHKDIWGR
+642 YTDIWGV
-650 RSDKFDFLNKES
+650 RSKKFEYLTEKDLEGIKWEKIENK
-662 LDSID
+662 
-667 FDEIPAIGPMY
+667 APMY
-678 FMVPKDFKL
+678 FMVPRDYDL
-687 EMEYKQSFSVAE
+687 EEEYNKGFRLDE
-699 LFPLNSVGIVTGR
+699 LFPVNSVGVVTSRDSFVISEDR
-712 DKLAIQYTHE
+712 DKLIENINNFYNLSDIVLKE
-722 DMKMTLERFELLS
+722 KYNLKSRKGFDFEKIKNN
-735 VEDARTEFRLG
+735 TEFQEENIE
-746 KDSRDWGVERAQN
+746 KIS
-759 DLGSEGAIDTS
+759 
-770 KVREIAYRPFDVRW
+770 YRPFDERYIYF
-784 TYYTG
+784 TDE
-789 NSTGF
+789 
-794 HCMARARA
+794 
-802 MQHFIRGAN
+802 FIERTRSEVMSNFLNNGEN
-811 RGLALS
+811 IGLTVCK
-817 RQFKTGSEYHHVLV
+817 QFKAGKTYQHVFV
-831 VENIMESSFVSNKT
+831 SNNIIESSYVSNKT
-845 SEITYLFP
+845 SEITSIFP
-853 LYLYSDDGSKTSNF
+853 LYIYDDSHNRIENLNKELIIKIEELLGETK
-867 NPEIVDEIK
+867 PEE
-876 ALINE
+876 
-881 FVPEDL
+881 L
-887 FNYIYAILHSPK
+887 FSYIYAVLHNNV
-899 YRERYK
+899 YRERYRP
-905 EFLKI
+905 FLKS
-910 DFPRIPFP
+910 DFPRIPYP
-918 KNRKTFDKLAKL
+918 KDRRTFDKLAKL
-930 GNELVQY
+930 GSELIQY
-937 HLLEHENIDPYEI
+937 HLLEHEDIDPYQI

-956 NNIVDKP
+956 DNVVDKP
-963 EYKDGKIYINP
+963 EYKDGRIYINA

-1005 KELSPDDMEH
+1005 EELAPDDIEH

-1024 ETDELMKEIDKV
+1024 ETDRIMKEIDKI
-1036 NWLNESEK
+1036 SFR

>member
-1 MDTSNKPTNELF
+1 MNQKEKPTLEIFIN
-13 TQYLSEVSSK
+13 YLEEVSSK
-23 YTDVN
+23 YSDIN

-34 RTPFENLLKEIFREI
+34 RTPFENFLKEIFSEI
-49 KVKEIDHDGKAIGGN
+49 KVTNIDHDGKAVGGN

-71 KDSVPLLYIE
+71 KGNVPLLYLE

-114 FRFYRNGLKYTEPI
+114 FRFYRNGLKYVEPI
-128 CIASYDKKERT
+128 SVASYDKKERT
-139 LSYNEENFELL
+139 LSYNSENFELL

-161 KEPIKSGSHLAKI
+161 KEPIKSGTHLAKI

-187 EMLNSPDKEKRSIY
+187 DMLNSPDKERRSIY
-201 KVYETMKKQLIH
+201 KVYETMKRQLIH

-245 TRSEAR
+245 SRSEAR

-336 LPVVQFIVKSVDH
+336 LPVVKFIVNAVDH
-349 ILEHDFKLSG
+349 IIEKDFKLPG
-359 GLANSSKNEKGHIV
+359 GLANSSKNEKEHIV
-373 QILDPATGT
+373 QVLDPATGT

-388 TIKFIHEKRIKQS
+388 TIKLIHDRRIKQS
-401 GNWPSYVLHEV
+401 GNWPSYVYHEV
-412 LPRLFGFE
+412 LPRIFGFE

-435 LLKEM
+435 LLKEE
-440 GFKYFNN
+440 GFIYFNKA
-447 RRLGIYLTN
+447 RLGIYLTN

-461 NTIENMFGGFGLAD
+461 NTIEDMFGGFGLAE
-475 SISQESKEASKIK
+475 SISDESKEASRIK

-509 GKNFKWIESLLEDY
+509 GKNFEWIDSLLDDY
-523 KKEPEG
+523 KKEPGG
-529 LEKLREKN
+529 LEKLNERN
-537 PKWINDDYVK
+537 SKWINDDYVK
-547 FLRFGQYFVEN
+547 FLRFGQHFVEE

-587 TYDKIYILDLH
+587 TYDKIYVLNLH

-603 KEVAPDGSKDE
+603 KEVCPDGSKDE

-627 FVKTGDK
+627 FVKTGEK
-634 ADGELGKL
+634 KENEFGQVF
-642 YHKDIWGR
+642 YTNIWGV
-650 RSDKFDFLNKES
+650 RSQKFEYLTTNNLEQIKWQKIENKE
-662 LDSID
+662 
-667 FDEIPAIGPMY
+667 PMY
-678 FMVPKDFKL
+678 FMVPRDYKL
-687 EMEYKQSFSVAE
+687 EEEYNEGFEISD
-699 LFPLNSVGIVTGR
+699 LFIEKSVGIATANDRVLVS
-712 DKLAIQYTHE
+712 DSKE
-722 DMKMTLERFELLS
+722 ELIAQ
-735 VEDARTEFRLG
+735 VEKHYSISEVNSSLI
-746 KDSRDWGVERAQN
+746 KDYS
-759 DLGSEGAIDTS
+759 
-770 KVREIAYRPFDVRW
+770 YRPFDNRCI
-784 TYYTG
+784 YYDTKLVE
-789 NSTGF
+789 
-794 HCMARARA
+794 RARLNT
-802 MQHFIRGAN
+802 MSN
-811 RGLALS
+811 LLA
-817 RQFKTGSEYHHVLV
+817 G
-831 VENIMESSFVSNKT
+831 ENISLIVNKQIRTKHIQHSWVSRNIVDLH
-845 SEITYLFP
+845 ITETANANPYIFP
-853 LYLYSDDGSKTSNF
+853 LYLYDEHGNIKPNLTDFVINKAEKFIGKIS
-867 NPEIVDEIK
+867 PEGFIH
-876 ALINE
+876 
-881 FVPEDL
+881 
-887 FNYIYAILHSPK
+887 YIYAILQSPT

-905 EFLKI
+905 NFLKSS
-910 DFPRIPFP
+910 FPRIPYP
-918 KNRKTFDKLAKL
+918 KDKKTFDKLAKL
-930 GNELVQY
+930 GNELIQY
-937 HLLEHENIDPYEI
+937 HLLEHENIDPYQI

-956 NNIVDKP
+956 DNVVDKP
-963 EYKDGKIYINP
+963 QYKDGRIYINS

-985 WNFYIGGYQ
+985 WNFYVGGYQ

-1005 KELSPDDMEH
+1005 RELTPDEIEH

-1024 ETDELMKEIDKV
+1024 ETDRIMKEIDKIG
-1036 NWLNESEK
+1036 LG